1 LRLTS
6 VNFRVDMEAPH
17 NRFRHAR
24 TPMPPNLTDEQR
36 EQATATANLVAAAM
50 ARLQREHGDAAVM
63 EAMRL
68 ISSAM
73 SSDERR
79 KSIAQALLDNSN
91 PPTDEDR

>member
-1 LRLTS
+1 MKPHLT
-6 VNFRVDMEAPH
+6 E
-17 NRFRHAR
+17 
-24 TPMPPNLTDEQR
+24 EQR

-50 ARLQREHGDAAVM
+50 ARLHREHGEVAVM

-73 SSDERR
+73 TDDARR

-91 PPTDEDR
+91 PPTESSS

>member
-1 LRLTS
+1 
-6 VNFRVDMEAPH
+6 
-17 NRFRHAR
+17 
-24 TPMPPNLTDEQR
+24 MPSPLTDEQQ

-73 SSDERR
+73 TDDARR
-79 KSIAQALLDNSN
+79 KSIAQALIDNGKPSAG
-91 PPTDEDR
+91 ESR

>member
-1 LRLTS
+1 
-6 VNFRVDMEAPH
+6 MQEH
-17 NRFRHAR
+17 
-24 TPMPPNLTDEQR
+24 LTDEQR

-50 ARLQREHGDAAVM
+50 ARLHREHGEAAVM

-73 SSDERR
+73 TDDARR

-91 PPTDEDR
+91 PPIEGNR

>member
-1 LRLTS
+1 MKPHLT
-6 VNFRVDMEAPH
+6 E
-17 NRFRHAR
+17 
-24 TPMPPNLTDEQR
+24 EQR

-50 ARLQREHGDAAVM
+50 ARLHREHGEAAVM

-73 SSDERR
+73 TDDARR

-91 PPTDEDR
+91 PPTESGG

>member
-1 LRLTS
+1 MPSPLT
-6 VNFRVDMEAPH
+6 A
-17 NRFRHAR
+17 
-24 TPMPPNLTDEQR
+24 EQR

-50 ARLQREHGDAAVM
+50 ARLHREHGEAAVM

-73 SSDERR
+73 TDDARR

-91 PPTDEDR
+91 PPTDKDR

>member
-1 LRLTS
+1 MKPDLT
-6 VNFRVDMEAPH
+6 E
-17 NRFRHAR
+17 
-24 TPMPPNLTDEQR
+24 EQR

-50 ARLQREHGDAAVM
+50 ARLHREHGEAAVM

-73 SSDERR
+73 TDDARR

-91 PPTDEDR
+91 PPTESSS